1 VKDLGPIIADEF
13 AKVRSRLLAIPVA
26 SCRRLWDDSPSGN
39 RGRVSPLDDR
49 SVKGN
54 PPTLREELVET
65 SAGVFGI

>member
-13 AKVRSRLLAIPVA
+13 ARVRSRLLAIPVA
-26 SCRRLWDDSPSGN
+26 SCRI
-39 RGRVSPLDDR
+39 GRVSPLDDR
-49 SVKGN
+49 GVKGN